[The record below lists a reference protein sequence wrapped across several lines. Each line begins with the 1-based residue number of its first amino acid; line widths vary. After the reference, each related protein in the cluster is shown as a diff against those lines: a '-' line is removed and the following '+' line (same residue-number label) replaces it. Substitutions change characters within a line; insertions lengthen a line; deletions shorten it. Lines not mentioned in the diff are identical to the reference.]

1 MLKNAKLYGNI
12 IVYRYLRGECYMK
25 KRLVAMITAFAL
37 VVTALFC
44 FNVSIAFGANSG
56 TCGATGADVRWSY
69 DTKTTTLT
77 ITGTGA
83 MKNYVAASL
92 IPWKGIKAEC
102 TKVVI
107 GEGVTE
113 ISRVAFY
120 EFAAMTSIDLPS
132 TLTKING
139 GILDIERTGGY
150 GAFNGCTALESIIL
164 PEGLVEIDGA
174 AFNGCTALKSITIP
188 DSVTNLGEYAFR
200 NCTNLTTVKYGTG
213 LTATGISAFYNAGIK
228 NIILS
233 PTITEI
239 SGYSFFGC
247 PIVEFEIP
255 ERITRVGIRAFANC
269 SFLTSVTVLNKD
281 MAYEGLTI
289 AEENPFY
296 NGTDSKRILT
306 FYGHKGSTTED
317 FVVTHPNSNY
327 LFVSIDACDHISTH
341 EVIDPAPTCT
351 ETGLSS
357 IICDSCNQTLKTNT
371 IAATGHKWFISEQH
385 DETEANGHIFN
396 HYECKNGCG
405 ETKEEVEHVEYVEGF
420 YTYVN
425 NAKCDG
431 RLKVGYETYTCTME
445 GCTERPKVNVI
456 PVRHTVAEFKVTQ
469 EPTCTENGIQ
479 EGVCSVCNNTVTED
493 IAALGHQYEQIDE
506 LDNTLE
512 DGHTYQ
518 SFKCTVCGDETLNAT
533 HVEWIDG
540 YYNSTEYSIPTCTIA
555 GRRLDTCTVE
565 GCSQTRLVRL
575 EPAEHEL
582 EEIGTR
588 QEPTCTSR
596 GTVFYG
602 CKNCNYTTQESIP
615 ALGHDNELKEHV
627 DPTCTTAGY
636 DRLVCKV
643 CGYATTESIS
653 ALGHIPDETVYDIL
667 KEQNCEEDGLAI
679 SVCKR
684 ELSEGNVC
692 GEEFQIILEKFGHS
706 YVEVE
711 SPSDHPGHTSIT
723 PVCERCNYRDVSK
736 PPRHDEWIEGHY
748 KTTVVTQN
756 CANIPMLTTD
766 TCDDCGTTRTNTYS
780 DVPSHYYEFTG
791 LNDNGRL
798 SYTCSVCKNVY
809 TTSVAATY
817 ALWNIRYVNTAPAD
831 TSLGYLFE
839 LNNDGVIN
847 AKDYAILSKFYKNR
861 VAVEKLNK

>member
-1 MLKNAKLYGNI
+1 MLKNAEHYGKI
-12 IVYRYLRGECYMK
+12 TIYRYFRGECYMK

-37 VVTALFC
+37 VVTALLC
-44 FNVSIAFGANSG
+44 FNVSVAFGANSG

-69 DTKTTTLT
+69 DSKTTTLT

-92 IPWKGIKAEC
+92 IPWRGFKAEC

-113 ISRVAFY
+113 ISRTAFY

-150 GAFNGCTALESIIL
+150 GAFNGCTALESITL

-188 DSVTNLGEYAFR
+188 NSVTSLGEYAFR
-200 NCTNLTTVKYGTG
+200 NCSNLATVRYGTG
-213 LTATGISAFYNAGIK
+213 LTATGLSAFYNAGIK

-233 PTITEI
+233 DTITEI

-255 ERITRVGIRAFANC
+255 ERVTRVGIRAFANC
-269 SFLTSVTVLNKD
+269 PFLTKVTVHNKD
-281 MAYEGLTI
+281 MAYEGLEI
-289 AEENPFY
+289 AEQNPFY

-317 FVVTHPNSNY
+317 FVVSHPNSNY
-327 LFVSIDACDHISTH
+327 LFVSIDGCDHTSTH

-371 IAATGHKWFISEQH
+371 IPATGHSWFIAEQH

-405 ETKEEVEHVEYVEGF
+405 ETKDEVEHVEYVEGF
-420 YTYVN
+420 YTYEN

-431 RLKVGYETYTCTME
+431 KLKIGYETYTCTME

-456 PVRHTVAEFKVTQ
+456 PVKHTVEEFKVTK
-469 EPTCTENGIQ
+469 EPTCTETGTQ
-479 EGVCSVCNNTVTED
+479 EGVCSVCNNTVTEE
-493 IAALGHQYEQIDE
+493 IPALGHQYELVDE

-518 SFKCTVCGDETLNAT
+518 SYKCSVCGDENVTPT
-533 HVEWIDG
+533 HVEWKEG
-540 YYNSTEYSIPTCTIA
+540 YYNSSEYSVPTCTIA

-565 GCSQTRLVRL
+565 GCSERRLVRL
-575 EPAEHEL
+575 EPVEHEL
-582 EEIGTR
+582 EEIRR
-588 QEPTCTSR
+588 QEPTCTAK
-596 GTVFYG
+596 GTIFYA

-636 DRLVCKV
+636 DRFVCKV
-643 CGYATTESIS
+643 CGAATTESIS
-653 ALGHIPDETVYDIL
+653 ALGHVPDETHYEIL
-667 KEQNCEEDGLAI
+667 KDQNCEEDGLAV
-679 SVCKR
+679 SVCKT
-684 ELSEGNVC
+684 C
-692 GEEFQIILEKFGHS
+692 GEEFQIVLEKYGHS
-706 YVEVE
+706 YVDEE
-711 SPSDHPGHTSIT
+711 TPADQPGHTSVI
-723 PVCERCNYRDVSK
+723 PVCERCHYRDSSK
-736 PPRHDEWIEGHY
+736 ATLRHDEWIEGHY
-748 KTTVVTQN
+748 DTTVVTQN
-756 CANIPMLTTD
+756 CANIPMATTD
-766 TCDDCGTTRTNTYS
+766 TCKDCGKTRTNTYS
-780 DVPSHYYEFTG
+780 DVPAHYYEFTG
-791 LNDNGRL
+791 LNENGRL
-798 SYTCSVCKNVY
+798 TYTCSVCKNVY
-809 TTSVAATY
+809 TTSVSGTY
-817 ALWNIRYVNTAPAD
+817 LLWNVRYVNTAPAD

-839 LNNDGVIN
+839 LNNDGIIN
-847 AKDYAILSKFYKNR
+847 AKDYAILSQYYKKSNPL
-861 VAVEKLNK
+861 KN